1 MCNNSSFFYF
11 FSFLAISSFF
21 IGHFSLLMTQRVGST
36 ALYTNTHTPTH
47 APLCKGGQGA
57 LSSSLLQIG
66 FSQVT
71 LPSNVIDAVLRPS
84 PIPLS
89 VYTHVYIGMHV
100 CVCVTNGA
108 LFY

>member
-36 ALYTNTHTPTH
+36 ALPLHTHTPTH
-47 APLCKGGQGA
+47 ASLCKGGQGA